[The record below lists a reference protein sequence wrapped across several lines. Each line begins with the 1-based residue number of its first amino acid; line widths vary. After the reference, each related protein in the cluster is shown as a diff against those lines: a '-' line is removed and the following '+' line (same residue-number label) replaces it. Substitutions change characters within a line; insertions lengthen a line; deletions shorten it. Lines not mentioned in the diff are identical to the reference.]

1 MNRAPSDKLVTP
13 NAEKEWSS
21 VGQIGYLPDVSEQ
34 EMGSCK
40 GSIRSVAEKVTRESL
55 DVL

>member
-1 MNRAPSDKLVTP
+1 MNRAPSDRLVTTS
-13 NAEKEWSS
+13 AEKEWSA
-21 VGQIGYLPDVSEQ
+21 VGQIGYLPDVSKQ

-40 GSIRSVAEKVTRESL
+40 GSIRSVAEKVSRESL